1 MKKIFGVKKLL
12 SCCLLASGIFMGN
25 QPAIQAAENHDTLNF
40 VNFRDIRDLN
50 PHLYAGEMYAQ
61 EMLFETLIDITADGY
76 KPCLAEKWDI
86 STDGKVYTFTI
97 HKGVKFSDGERPGR
111 GGELVFGL

>member
-1 MKKIFGVKKLL
+1 MKKISGVKKLL

-25 QPAIQAAENHDTLNF
+25 QPVIQAAENHDTLNF

-86 STDGKVYTFTI
+86 SPDGKVYTFTI
-97 HKGVKFSDGERPGR
+97 RKGVKFSDGERPGR